1 MLKEINPE
9 YSLEGLMLKL
19 RLQYFGLLMRRA
31 YSMEKKNRVFYSWK
45 TEGMSRKGWQRMRWL
60 DDIIDSLPMSLNKL
74 QAGVKYREAWPA
86 AVHRVAKS
94 QTRLRDWTTWIF
106 SSTIGYHLFFPFS
119 FAFLDHTWTEHLKT
133 CPPWSWAAL
142 LACLIPRERLL
153 HSQRKLE
160 VHMSV
165 WYKKSHSTAIS
176 GWRYSAL
183 KLVSIFLYLFFSSI
197 YLIYSAPYIKRH
209 VHYSFTN
216 LFLSK
221 LKHTYWLQ
229 EIIPLVSFSW
239 TIFSSWKDLLR
250 DILIQSKAFVH
261 MPIIWALSLNWVLI
275 WVLISLCDSKCFYF
289 NQLEMRKS
297 LIF

>member
-1 MLKEINPE
+1 MVGWHHRLIAHESEQTPGRSEVQGSLTCCSPRGCKESDTTKGLNNMNFLQHYWLPPLLSLFLCLPWPHLNRTFE
-9 YSLEGLMLKL
+9 NMPSLELSST
-19 RLQYFGLLMRRA
+19 FGLL
-31 YSMEKKNRVFYSWK
+31 N
-45 TEGMSRKGWQRMRWL
+45 
-60 DDIIDSLPMSLNKL
+60 
-74 QAGVKYREAWPA
+74 
-86 AVHRVAKS
+86 
-94 QTRLRDWTTWIF
+94 
-106 SSTIGYHLFFPFS
+106 
-119 FAFLDHTWTEHLKT
+119 
-133 CPPWSWAAL
+133 
-142 LACLIPRERLL
+142 
-153 HSQRKLE
+153 SQRKAASFSEKAGGPHVSLR
-160 VHMSV
+160 
-165 WYKKSHSTAIS
+165 YKKSHSTAIS

-197 YLIYSAPYIKRH
+197 YFIYSAPYIKRH